1 MIYPED
7 KFRIIKKDS
16 EEIADLKKITII
28 PNDHVMTILDTA
40 KVSSIG
46 FIDLK
51 TSSMSVIFRKWEN
64 DQYFSEKLNNKQT
77 ISFNPNDEYHGFFLV
92 GMLKEFDLFIN
103 SPIGKG
109 LE

>member
-46 FIDLK
+46 FIDL
-51 TSSMSVIFRKWEN
+51 VA
-64 DQYFSEKLNNKQT
+64 NKQKVT
-77 ISFNPNDEYHGFFLV
+77 REKAYDQC
-92 GMLKEFDLFIN
+92 
-103 SPIGKG
+103 
-109 LE
+109 